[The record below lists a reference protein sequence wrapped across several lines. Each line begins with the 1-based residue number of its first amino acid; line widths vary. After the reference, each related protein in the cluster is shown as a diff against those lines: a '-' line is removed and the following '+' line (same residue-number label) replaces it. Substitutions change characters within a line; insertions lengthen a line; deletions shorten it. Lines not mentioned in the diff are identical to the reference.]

1 MLPLSIYQ
9 NQTTRRTTHTTTSKL
24 SRRQFVKLAAT
35 ATGLSVAP
43 GVFAHS
49 HKSHAVKSTAM
60 ANNSIGLQLYTL
72 RDIMRVSVP
81 ATLKLV
87 ADVGYNE
94 LEFAGYFNHSPKE
107 IKNILD
113 NEGLTAPSAHIML
126 DRFTNNLTQVI
137 DDALMLGHKY
147 LVVPWLSEEQRGVG
161 IGPYQA
167 LSEQLNII
175 GEACSKAGITLA
187 YHNHDFEFEVR
198 DGETPY
204 DVLLTQT
211 DPNLVTMEMDLYWV
225 IKAGRNPIEYFK
237 QYPGRFK
244 LWHVKDM
251 DNDGNFADV
260 GTGTIDFNTIF
271 ANSKLAGVEHKFVER
286 DQTNDRIATIE
297 QGYKAL
303 NKLNNMHQTT

>member
-1 MLPLSIYQ
+1 MLPLFI
-9 NQTTRRTTHTTTSKL
+9 NQDKTARRTIQPLTDKL
-24 SRRQFVKLAAT
+24 TRRQFVKLAAT
-35 ATGLSVAP
+35 AAGLSAADRVL
-43 GVFAHS
+43 AHS
-49 HKSHAVKSTAM
+49 LPSHALKSTPM

-94 LEFAGYFNHSPKE
+94 LEFAGYFDNSPQE
-107 IKNILD
+107 IKKILD

-126 DRFTNNLTQVI
+126 DTFTNNLTRVI
-137 DDALMLGHKY
+137 DDALLLGHKY

-161 IGPYQA
+161 IAPYQA
-167 LSEQLNII
+167 LSEQLNKI
-175 GEACSKAGITLA
+175 GEACNKAGITLA

-198 DGETPY
+198 DGKTPY

-211 DPNLVTMEMDLYWV
+211 DPNLVAMEIDLYWV
-225 IKAGRNPIEYFK
+225 IKAGRNPIEYFE

-260 GTGTIDFNTIF
+260 GTGTIDFNAIF

-303 NKLNNMHQTT
+303 SKLNNMHQIS